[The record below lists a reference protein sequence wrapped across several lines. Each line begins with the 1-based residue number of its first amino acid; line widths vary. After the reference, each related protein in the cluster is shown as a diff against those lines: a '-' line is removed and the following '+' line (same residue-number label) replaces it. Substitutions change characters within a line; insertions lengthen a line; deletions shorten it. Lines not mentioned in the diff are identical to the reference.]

1 MKAMRAVQ
9 ISGYGGSEVLE
20 IRDNVPPPIPQTGHV
35 LVEVHAA
42 GINPFDIKVL
52 SGAYQ
57 TMIPL
62 KFPVTFGGDFAGVVT
77 QTGEEVYGS
86 AIVLSGGSGAFA
98 QYACAA
104 VGKIASK
111 PKKLNFIEA
120 AGLPVA
126 GLTAIEAIKD
136 RIDLQKNQKI
146 LIHGGAGGVGNIA
159 IQFAK
164 SIGAYVAT
172 TVNADDADFV
182 KGLGADEVINY
193 KTQAF
198 EEMLK
203 DFDAVLDT
211 VGGQV
216 ADKSYKVL
224 KRSGVL
230 VLLVSQVN
238 EVLAKTYGVE
248 TIRQQS
254 TIDTMHLTRLTQ
266 LVDNGNIKV
275 HVDTVFSINQV
286 REAFSHL
293 QTGHPRGKVVLKI
306 EEQ

>member
-1 MKAMRAVQ
+1 M
-9 ISGYGGSEVLE
+9 
-20 IRDNVPPPIPQTGHV
+20 V
-35 LVEVHAA
+35 LV
-42 GINPFDIKVL
+42 
-52 SGAYQ
+52 
-57 TMIPL
+57 
-62 KFPVTFGGDFAGVVT
+62 
-77 QTGEEVYGS
+77 
-86 AIVLSGGSGAFA
+86 
-98 QYACAA
+98 
-104 VGKIASK
+104 
-111 PKKLNFIEA
+111 
-120 AGLPVA
+120 
-126 GLTAIEAIKD
+126 
-136 RIDLQKNQKI
+136 
-146 LIHGGAGGVGNIA
+146 
-159 IQFAK
+159 
-164 SIGAYVAT
+164 GAYVAT

>member
-1 MKAMRAVQ
+1 MRAVQ